1 MSYDNETQLYQ
12 GRKESSEEYTL
23 TQQQERFNVYD
34 AVAAVNA
41 VQKLKQAGF
50 PVTRIINDRT
60 LGLIPPY
67 ESGSASSG
75 EDQNLSSMPHLQFHL
90 N

>member
-1 MSYDNETQLYQ
+1 LQLSYDDELQ
-12 GRKESSEEYTL
+12 GRQTESL
-23 TQQQERFNVYD
+23 NHNQERFNVYD

-60 LGLIPPY
+60 LG
-67 ESGSASSG
+67 
-75 EDQNLSSMPHLQFHL
+75 
-90 N
+90 

>member
-1 MSYDNETQLYQ
+1 MHHN
-12 GRKESSEEYTL
+12 
-23 TQQQERFNVYD
+23 QERFNVYD

-60 LGLIPPY
+60 LGMPY

-75 EDQNLSSMPHLQFHL
+75 EDINFSAIVQNNINMQLGVASGDNESKVAASR
-90 N
+90 NTI